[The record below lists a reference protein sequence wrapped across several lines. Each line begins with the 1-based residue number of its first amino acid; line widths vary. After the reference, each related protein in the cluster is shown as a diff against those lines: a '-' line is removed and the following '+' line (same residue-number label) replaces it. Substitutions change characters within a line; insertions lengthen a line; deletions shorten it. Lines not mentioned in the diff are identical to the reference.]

1 MSGAAQSLHAGDA
14 GRFLRAWLAD
24 PLAIAALAPSGQ
36 TLARLMTAG
45 IGPETGPVI
54 ELGPGTGVF
63 TRALLSRGVAPENLL
78 LIERSPAFTLLLRER
93 FPDLE
98 IVCDLAQRLD
108 NHAKARLPD
117 APGAIVSG
125 LPLLAMSRSDQ
136 REILTA
142 AFSAMRPGGS
152 FVQFTYGQVPPVDK
166 AVARGLGL
174 RFDCL
179 GRTLRN
185 LPPASVYSIRCI
197 PT

>member
-1 MSGAAQSLHAGDA
+1 MSGPGQSLQAGDA
-14 GRFLRAWLAD
+14 ARFLRAWLAD
-24 PLAIAALAPSGQ
+24 PLAIAAVAPSGRS
-36 TLARLMTAG
+36 LARIMTAG

-63 TRALLSRGVAPENLL
+63 TRALLSRRVAPENLL

-93 FPDLE
+93 FPDLD

-108 NHAKARLPD
+108 HHARARLPGS
-117 APGAIVSG
+117 PGAIVSG
-125 LPLLAMSRSDQ
+125 LPLLAMSRSIQ
-136 REILTA
+136 QEILTA
-142 AFSAMRPGGS
+142 AFSALRPGGT
-152 FVQFTYGQVPPVDK
+152 FVQFTYGHVPPVDK

-174 RFDCL
+174 RFDCI

-185 LPPASVYSIRCI
+185 LPPASVYSIRRI

>member
-1 MSGAAQSLHAGDA
+1 MSGPEQAMQTGDTA
-14 GRFLRAWLAD
+14 LFLRAWLAD
-24 PLAIAALAPSGQ
+24 PLSIAAVAPSGP

-63 TRALLSRGVAPENLL
+63 TRALLSRRVAPENLL

-93 FPDLE
+93 FPDLD

-108 NHAKARLPD
+108 HHARARLPGSL
-117 APGAIVSG
+117 GAIVSG
-125 LPLLAMSRSDQ
+125 LPLLAMSKSVQ
-136 REILTA
+136 QEILTA
-142 AFSAMRPGGS
+142 AFSALRPGGT
-152 FVQFTYGQVPPVDK
+152 FVQFTYGHVPPVDK

-174 RFDCL
+174 RFDCI

-185 LPPASVYSIRCI
+185 LPPASVYSIRRV
-197 PT
+197 PA

>member
-1 MSGAAQSLHAGDA
+1 MSAPGQSLQAGDTA
-14 GRFLRAWLAD
+14 CFLRAWMAD
-24 PLAIAALAPSGQ
+24 PLAIAAVAPSGP

-45 IGPETGPVI
+45 IGPGTGPVI

-108 NHAKARLPD
+108 HHARARLPGS
-117 APGAIVSG
+117 PGAIVSG
-125 LPLLAMSRSDQ
+125 LPLLAMSRSVQ
-136 REILTA
+136 QEILTA
-142 AFSAMRPGGS
+142 AFSALRPGGT
-152 FVQFTYGQVPPVDK
+152 FVQFTYGHVPPVDK

-174 RFDCL
+174 RFDCI

-197 PT
+197 PA

>member
-1 MSGAAQSLHAGDA
+1 MSGSTQSLQAGDA
-14 GRFLRAWLAD
+14 ARFLRAWLAD
-24 PLAIAALAPSGQ
+24 PLAIAAVAPSGR

-45 IGPETGPVI
+45 IGPETGAVI

-93 FPDLE
+93 FPELD

-108 NHAKARLPD
+108 HHAGARLPGS
-117 APGAIVSG
+117 PGAIVSG
-125 LPLLAMSRSDQ
+125 LPLLAMSRSIQ
-136 REILTA
+136 QKILTA
-142 AFSAMRPGGS
+142 AFSALRPGGT
-152 FVQFTYGQVPPVDK
+152 FVQFTYGHVPPVDK
-166 AVARGLGL
+166 AVTTALGL
-174 RFDCL
+174 RFDCI

-185 LPPASVYSIRCI
+185 LPPASVYSIHRI

>member
-1 MSGAAQSLHAGDA
+1 MSAPAQSLQAGDTA
-14 GRFLRAWLAD
+14 RFLRAWLAD
-24 PLAIAALAPSGQ
+24 PLAIAAVAPSGR
-36 TLARLMTAG
+36 TLARMMTAG

-63 TRALLSRGVAPENLL
+63 TRALLSRRVAPDNLL

-93 FPDLE
+93 FPDLD
-98 IVCDLAQRLD
+98 IVCDFAQRLD
-108 NHAKARLPD
+108 DHARARLPD

-136 REILTA
+136 REILNA
-142 AFSAMRPGGS
+142 AFSAMRSGGS
-152 FVQFTYGQVPPVDK
+152 FIQFTYGHVPPVDK
-166 AVARGLGL
+166 GVARGLGL

-185 LPPASVYSIRCI
+185 LPPASVYSIRRI
-197 PT
+197 AT

>member
-1 MSGAAQSLHAGDA
+1 MSGPEQAMQTGDTA
-14 GRFLRAWLAD
+14 LFLWAWLAD
-24 PLAIAALAPSGQ
+24 PLSIAAVAPSGP

-63 TRALLSRGVAPENLL
+63 TRALLSRRVAPENLL

-93 FPDLE
+93 FPDLD

-108 NHAKARLPD
+108 HHARARLPGSL
-117 APGAIVSG
+117 GAIVSG
-125 LPLLAMSRSDQ
+125 LPLLAMSKSVQ
-136 REILTA
+136 QEILTA
-142 AFSAMRPGGS
+142 AFSALRPGGT
-152 FVQFTYGQVPPVDK
+152 FVQFTYGHVPPVDK

-174 RFDCL
+174 RFDCI

-185 LPPASVYSIRCI
+185 LPPASVYSIRRV
-197 PT
+197 PA

>member
-1 MSGAAQSLHAGDA
+1 MSGSTQSLQAGDA
-14 GRFLRAWLAD
+14 ARFLRAWLAD
-24 PLAIAALAPSGQ
+24 PLAIAAVAPSGR

-63 TRALLSRGVAPENLL
+63 TRALLARGVAPENLL

-93 FPDLE
+93 FPDLD

-108 NHAKARLPD
+108 GHARARLPD

-125 LPLLAMSRSDQ
+125 LPLLAMSRLAQ
-136 REILTA
+136 QEILTA
-142 AFSAMRPGGS
+142 AFSALRPGGT
-152 FVQFTYGQVPPVDK
+152 FVQFTYGHVPPVDK
-166 AVARGLGL
+166 AVATALGL
-174 RFDCL
+174 RFDCI

-185 LPPASVYSIRCI
+185 LPPASVYSVRRI

>member
-1 MSGAAQSLHAGDA
+1 MSGSTQSLQASDTA
-14 GRFLRAWLAD
+14 RFLRAWLAD
-24 PLAIAALAPSGQ
+24 PLAIAAVAPSGP
-36 TLARLMTAG
+36 TLARIMTAA

-63 TRALLSRGVAPENLL
+63 TRALLARGFAPENLL

-93 FPDLE
+93 FPDLD

-108 NHAKARLPD
+108 DHARARLPD

-136 REILTA
+136 CEILTA

-152 FVQFTYGQVPPVDK
+152 FVQFTYGHVPPVDK
-166 AVARGLGL
+166 GVARGMGL

-185 LPPASVYSIRCI
+185 LPPASVYSIRRI
-197 PT
+197 AT